1 MFDVRKNAVSV
12 IWLYCNSG
20 GTFPIMAEH
29 ITYDAIYI
37 FVTHHSDQSNA
48 NESED

>member
-1 MFDVRKNAVSV
+1 MLEKNAVYV
-12 IWLYCNSG
+12 IWLCCNSG

-37 FVTHHSDQSNA
+37 FVTYHCDQSNA
-48 NESED
+48 NELED